1 MTDTLLPTGRSLLV
15 SNAARL
21 IEALRAAGPP
31 LLFGLRL
38 WASVS
43 LALYVAYWLELDN
56 PFWAGTSAAIVCQPQ
71 LGASLRKGWFR
82 LVGTVIGAAMSL
94 VLVACFPQD
103 RVLFLGCLT
112 VWAAACAF
120 AATLLHNFASYAAAL
135 AGYTVAIIAGDLF
148 GSTGGVDAN
157 AAFLLAV
164 TRASEIC
171 LGIVCAGVVLAVT
184 DLGGAGRQLAA
195 QFADLSAAI
204 TAGLIRTLAIA
215 GHEFADTEPVRHEFI
230 RRVVALDPL
239 IDQTLGESARI
250 RYHSPA
256 LQSAVDGLFTALS
269 GWRAIANLHRLP
281 AGETQREAAT
291 VLENVPP
298 ELQSASQPGAAARW
312 IDDPVALLRICEL
325 TVQRLIALPSMS
337 PSLRLLADKAAETI
351 AGIAQALNGLALLV
365 ADPARSITRRGT
377 KHIRVPD
384 WLPALVNA
392 GRAFV
397 TIGAVALF
405 WIVTA
410 WPGGGGAI
418 MFATIIVLLLAPRAD
433 QAYGAAILFIVG
445 IIVDVVLTAIVA
457 FGVLPELG
465 IERFAGFSLVLAVC
479 LVPMGALL
487 AQARQAWQVG
497 LFTGITMLFMPLLQ
511 PSNPMTYNPE
521 AFYNASSTIV
531 FGAGFAALSFRLL
544 PPLSPAFRTR
554 RLLALTL
561 RDLRR
566 LALGRSQRDWEGLVY
581 GRLSA
586 LPDEATPLQRAQLVA
601 ALSVG
606 SEIDHLRHIAHD
618 LSLGPKLDPALAA
631 LADGHSARAIARL
644 TRLDEVLATDA
655 ADGPGHAADLRAR
668 ANILVLTEAL
678 AKHGAYFD
686 AGARP

>member
-1 MTDTLLPTGRSLLV
+1 
-15 SNAARL
+15 
-21 IEALRAAGPP
+21 
-31 LLFGLRL
+31 
-38 WASVS
+38 
-43 LALYVAYWLELDN
+43 
-56 PFWAGTSAAIVCQPQ
+56 
-71 LGASLRKGWFR
+71 
-82 LVGTVIGAAMSL
+82 MS
-94 VLVACFPQD
+94 P
-103 RVLFLGCLT
+103 
-112 VWAAACAF
+112 
-120 AATLLHNFASYAAAL
+120 
-135 AGYTVAIIAGDLF
+135 
-148 GSTGGVDAN
+148 
-157 AAFLLAV
+157 
-164 TRASEIC
+164 
-171 LGIVCAGVVLAVT
+171 
-184 DLGGAGRQLAA
+184 
-195 QFADLSAAI
+195 
-204 TAGLIRTLAIA
+204 IR
-215 GHEFADTEPVRHEFI
+215 H
-230 RRVVALDPL
+230 
-239 IDQTLGESARI
+239 
-250 RYHSPA
+250 
-256 LQSAVDGLFTALS
+256 
-269 GWRAIANLHRLP
+269 
-281 AGETQREAAT
+281 
-291 VLENVPP
+291 
-298 ELQSASQPGAAARW
+298 
-312 IDDPVALLRICEL
+312 DPV
-325 TVQRLIALPSMS
+325 
-337 PSLRLLADKAAETI
+337 
-351 AGIAQALNGLALLV
+351 
-365 ADPARSITRRGT
+365 TRRGT

-586 LPDEATPLQRAQLVA
+586 MPDEATPLQRAQLVA

-606 SEIDHLRHIAHD
+606 SEIVHLRHIAHD

-655 ADGPGHAADLRAR
+655 ADGPGMQPSCGHGPTFLSLRRRWQNTAPISMPEHDHEIRRDKSVRRVRCADIDHADRRLDGHNRAAPGCR
-668 ANILVLTEAL
+668 APRAGCAL
-678 AKHGAYFD
+678 CGTRCCSCSRFT
-686 AGARP
+686 RSSCRRSF